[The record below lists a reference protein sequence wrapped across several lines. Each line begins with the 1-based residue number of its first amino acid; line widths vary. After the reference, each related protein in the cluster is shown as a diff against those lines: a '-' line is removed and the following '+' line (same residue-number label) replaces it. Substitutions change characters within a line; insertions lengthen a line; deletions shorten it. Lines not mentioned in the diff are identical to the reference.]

1 MNKLILLC
9 AILFVALHMEAQ
21 SISKS
26 EVPDAVIS
34 RVKALYPDV
43 NKIEWEGIDGMYEAS
58 FDIKKVETSL
68 LISWDGT
75 LVHTET
81 EIEASAVPA
90 NIMDYITKHHPTSG
104 ISEASRII
112 DLTSKVTYEI
122 EADDI
127 EYVFDAYGVIL
138 SQELDEDDTDDKH

>member
-9 AILFVALHMEAQ
+9 AILFVALGAEAQ

-43 NKIEWEGIDGMYEAS
+43 NKIDWENVDGLYEAS
-58 FDIKKVETSL
+58 FVVKKVETSL
-68 LISWDGT
+68 VISWDGT
-75 LVHTET
+75 LVQTEKD
-81 EIEASAVPA
+81 IEVSAVPD
-90 NIMDYITKHHPTSG
+90 NIMAYIKKHHPNSG

-112 DLTSKVTYEI
+112 DLTSKVTYEV

-127 EYVFDAYGVIL
+127 EYVFDAFGVLL
-138 SQELDEDDTDDKH
+138 SQELDEDDTDDKN

>member
-1 MNKLILLC
+1 MNKLFLLCVILLG
-9 AILFVALHMEAQ
+9 AFHVEAQ

-26 EVPDAVIS
+26 EVPAPVLS

-43 NKIEWEGIDGMYEAS
+43 NKIEWENVDGLYEAS
-58 FDIKKVETSL
+58 FDVKKVETSL

-90 NIMDYITKHHPTSG
+90 NIMDYIKKHHPSSG

-127 EYVFDAYGVIL
+127 EYVFDAYGVVL
-138 SQELDEDDTDDKH
+138 SQELDEDDADDKH

>member
-9 AILFVALHMEAQ
+9 AILFVALQMEAQ

-43 NKIEWEGIDGMYEAS
+43 NKIEWEGVDGMYEAS

-90 NIMDYITKHHPTSG
+90 NIMDYIKKHHPASG

-127 EYVFDAYGVIL
+127 EYVFDAFGVVL
-138 SQELDEDDTDDKH
+138 SQELDEDDSDDKH